1 MHYIVRRISIN
12 GITTT
17 ILQGFHG
24 MLKAFPQSDSAESEV
39 FMCKKSRIASLFAFA
54 AVVVLSN
61 SGFSPTFAAGTD
73 GQMQEIVQTLREYTV
88 GEVARPL
95 ICERLIKLDLSPEWW
110 SRMTASDQR
119 GIQSLGYVTQ
129 DLVGYGKKMG
139 LGDVLYFENSGMGDK
154 AEWTPKIER
163 LLDTWQGKVTLT
175 VRPDS
180 PTCDSSNF
188 ELAMTYLTM
197 ISSTLAREDIIPRTG
212 VCHIVYVP
220 SATAK
225 EISVAASPDGHTYTI
240 TAPISH
246 QPPDSDSKILQGFRR
261 TIARS

>member
-1 MHYIVRRISIN
+1 MR
-12 GITTT
+12 
-17 ILQGFHG
+17 
-24 MLKAFPQSDSAESEV
+24 
-39 FMCKKSRIASLFAFA
+39 KKNPVSLFVL
-54 AVVVLSN
+54 AVVVLLLN
-61 SGFSPTFAAGTD
+61 SCFSATFAAGAD
-73 GQMQEIVQTLREYTV
+73 GQMQEMAQSLREYTV

-139 LGDVLYFENSGMGDK
+139 LGDVMYFENSGMGDK
-154 AEWTPKIER
+154 AEWTPKIES
-163 LLDTWQGKVTLT
+163 LLDSWQGKVTLT

-180 PTCDSSNF
+180 PKCDSSNF

-220 SATAK
+220 STTAK
-225 EISVAASPDGHTYTI
+225 DISVAASPDGHTYTI
-240 TAPISH
+240 TAPINH
-246 QPPDSDSKILQGFRR
+246 QPPDSDSRILQGVRR
-261 TIARS
+261 TIARPS